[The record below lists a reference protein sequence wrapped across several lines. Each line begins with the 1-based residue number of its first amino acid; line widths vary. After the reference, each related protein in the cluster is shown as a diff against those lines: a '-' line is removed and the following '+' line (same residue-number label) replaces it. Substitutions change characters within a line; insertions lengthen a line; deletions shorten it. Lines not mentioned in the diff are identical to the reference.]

1 MLLAT
6 VALIGAAINRLALP
20 SVFAGHLARFFL
32 ADLFCFSLIVWDLV
46 STRRIYLA
54 TLAGTS
60 AIILD
65 QISQV
70 RFGESEWW
78 SRFVAG
84 LLGTG

>member
-20 SVFAGHLARFFL
+20 AAFAGHFTRFML

-46 STRRIYLA
+46 TARRIYLA

-65 QISQV
+65 QIAQV
-70 RFGESEWW
+70 RFGDSAWW
-78 SRFVAG
+78 SQFVAG
-84 LLGTG
+84 LLGTA